1 MDTDSFYLIF
11 FALVFSAFFSGME
24 LAYISS
30 SRLKIE
36 LQKQNQGLN
45 SNLIR
50 ILDSDRSKLIAML
63 LLGNNVALVIY
74 GIAMATLLDDYIVQ
88 WNLSTNVIL
97 LIKTLI
103 STLIVLFSA
112 EFLPKVI
119 VQLNPNKFLN
129 LGLVPLFILYLI
141 LYIPTQIV
149 VWISNFILFV
159 FNSRNIQK
167 SDVFSK
173 VDLEHYVSDFT
184 VDSSDETP
192 ITEIQLLKNALE
204 FSKIKARDCM
214 IPRTEIKAVEIN
226 STLDKVM
233 SLFEQTGLSKIIVF
247 REDIDNI
254 IGYVHCFDFFNKPE
268 KLSRIMKP
276 ITFVPNSI
284 SGKELMTKF
293 NSQAGNVAVVTDE
306 YGGTAGIV
314 TLEDV
319 IEEIFGEI
327 VDEYDREDLLEMKIS
342 DDEFVFSARIEIDQ
356 LNETYSFEI
365 PESDDYDTLA
375 GFILE
380 NLEYIPNKG
389 ELLELENCTL
399 IIESVTDRKIEKIRI
414 IKTK

>member
-1 MDTDSFYLIF
+1 
-11 FALVFSAFFSGME
+11 ME

-226 STLDKVM
+226 TTLDKVM

>member
-129 LGLVPLFILYLI
+129 LGLVPLFILYLM

-226 STLDKVM
+226 TTLDKVM

-342 DDEFVFSARIEIDQ
+342 DEEFVFSARIEIDQ